1 MPEKTRV
8 AILEEFNK
16 PFKIIEM
23 DIPELSPGQVLVKIT
38 SAGICGSDVH
48 IQQGK
53 DPRINLPTILGH
65 EGVGIIAR
73 INGEK
78 KTPLG
83 EKLKEG
89 DKVIWNRG
97 VLCGKCYFCVISRQP
112 SLCEN
117 RWAYG
122 IHRSIK
128 VPPHLNG
135 CYAEHIIL
143 SEKTDMFL
151 IDDRD
156 PAVFVPASCSGATA
170 AHAFEY
176 AQINVNDNVLI
187 QGPGPLGIFLV
198 AFAKSSG
205 ARNIIVIGGT
215 QERLEMCKIFGANYV
230 INRNTQTN
238 EQIMDMVMSI
248 TNNRGADVV
257 FESAGNIDAISDGI
271 PLVRT
276 GGKYISVGFGEP
288 AGSVNFP
295 WFEYIIRKNLTLQGV
310 WVSDSQHTLQA
321 LRLVQSNFEAF
332 SRMITHRYSL
342 DKADDAIKSVSSRQ
356 AVKAVIIP

>member
-8 AILEEFNK
+8 VVLEAFNK

-23 DIPELSPGQVLVKIT
+23 DIPELLPGQVLVKIT

-53 DPRINLPTILGH
+53 DPRVKLPMILGH
-65 EGVGIIAR
+65 EGVGIITK

-78 KTPLG
+78 RTPLG

-89 DKVIWNRG
+89 DMVIWNRG

-122 IHRSIK
+122 IHRSIEI
-128 VPPHLNG
+128 PPHLNG

-143 SEKTDMFL
+143 SENTDIFL
-151 IDDRD
+151 IDGRD

-176 AQINVNDNVLI
+176 AQINIGDNVLI
-187 QGPGPLGIFLV
+187 QGPGPLGIFLI

-205 ARNIIVIGGT
+205 AHNIIVIGGT
-215 QERLEMCKIFGANYV
+215 QERLEMCLKFGANHI
-230 INRNTQTN
+230 INRHAQTN
-238 EQIMDMVMSI
+238 EQIMDIVMSM
-248 TNNRGADVV
+248 TNNKGADVV
-257 FESAGNIDAISDGI
+257 FESAGNIDAISNGI

-276 GGKYISVGFGEP
+276 GGKYITVGFGEP
-288 AGSVNFP
+288 AGSVSLP
-295 WFEYIIRKNLTLQGV
+295 WFEYVIRKNLTLHGV
-310 WVSDSQHTLQA
+310 WVSDSQHTLKA
-321 LRLVQSNFEAF
+321 LQLVKSNYEMF
-332 SRMITHRYSL
+332 SKMITHRFSL
-342 DKADDAIKSVSSRQ
+342 DRADDAIKSVLSRQ
-356 AVKAVIIP
+356 AVKAVIMP

>member
-16 PFKIIEM
+16 PFKIVEM
-23 DIPELSPGQVLVKIT
+23 DIPELSPGQVLIKIT

-53 DPRINLPTILGH
+53 DPRVNLPMILGH
-65 EGVGIIAR
+65 EGVGIIVK
-73 INGEK
+73 IYGEK
-78 KTPLG
+78 MTPLG

-128 VPPHLNG
+128 IPPYLNG

-143 SEKTDMFL
+143 SEKTDIFL

-170 AHAFEY
+170 CHAFEY
-176 AQINVNDNVLI
+176 AQVSVNDTVLI

-205 ARNIIVIGGT
+205 ANNIIVIGGT
-215 QERLEMCKIFGANYV
+215 QERLEMCKEFGATHI
-230 INRNTQTN
+230 INRHTQTN
-238 EQIMDMVMSI
+238 EQIKDMVMSI
-248 TNNRGADVV
+248 TNNRGVDVV
-257 FESAGNIDAISDGI
+257 FESAGSIDAISDGI
-271 PLVRT
+271 YLVRT

-288 AGSVNFP
+288 AGSVNLP
-295 WFEYIIRKNLTLQGV
+295 WFEYIIRKNLALHGV
-310 WVSDSQHTLQA
+310 WVSDSNHTLQA

-332 SRMITHRYSL
+332 SKMITHRYSL